1 MNKNVCSFC
10 LGDKNRFRFS
20 FAVVKAIQIEVD
32 TFQSCFHLLPSL
44 SITTF
49 LNSCGFL
56 VLLLSERLVVC
67 CLSEPVQIPSRLS
80 LLWGHSRS
88 SLATLCSA
96 VQLQGLFQPWWF
108 YESMNLWPA
117 GLCQSE
123 SGAQRLAGTQLKV
136 ILLHDRH
143 WVRDLRLCGVWGW
156 IYLREG
162 FCLRWKG
169 ISRA

>member
-1 MNKNVCSFC
+1 MDKNVCSFC

-20 FAVVKAIQIEVD
+20 FAVVKVIQIEAD
-32 TFQSCFHLLPSL
+32 TFQSCFHLLPSV

-136 ILLHDRH
+136 ILLYADIELGT
-143 WVRDLRLCGVWGW
+143 WVSLEYGDGSTWGKDFVSGG
-156 IYLREG
+156 RE
-162 FCLRWKG
+162 
-169 ISRA
+169 